1 MKEDNV
7 REISRLL
14 SAKPEESA
22 QAVHRL
28 QDEARMWKEK
38 LVRVQSH
45 TMERILDNL
54 SGDVENYFLFE
65 EDVDKNVARRFVD
78 EGKGK
83 CHGNCGIFLGNDAD
97 GYRYILGSESVDLK
111 AFSKGFHE
119 TLGGKGGG
127 KSEMIQG
134 TVSGSEEMIRSYMES
149 AFK

>member
-1 MKEDNV
+1 MP
-7 REISRLL
+7 RHLR
-14 SAKPEESA
+14 
-22 QAVHRL
+22 
-28 QDEARMWKEK
+28 
-38 LVRVQSH
+38 
-45 TMERILDNL
+45 NL
-54 SGDVENYFLFE
+54 SWN
-65 EDVDKNVARRFVD
+65 A
-78 EGKGK
+78 
-83 CHGNCGIFLGNDAD
+83 AD

>member
-1 MKEDNV
+1 
-7 REISRLL
+7 
-14 SAKPEESA
+14 
-22 QAVHRL
+22 
-28 QDEARMWKEK
+28 MWKEK

-83 CHGNCGIFLGNDAD
+83 CYGICGIFLGNDAD